1 MDSNQI
7 NNLFKK
13 VAPVRIFEQA
23 AGQIKLAINA
33 GYFKPGHKLP
43 TEQEL
48 SQQFNIGRSSIREAL
63 RVLEVEGV
71 IELRRGQGVFVMS
84 SLPKKRDLADVSQW
98 LQQRQETLEQ
108 VLQVRESIEG
118 LAAALA
124 ASRSS
129 QQGIEKIR
137 AALQEQE
144 RQIDNLSRNNDDE
157 DYDTL
162 SQLDAEFHLA
172 ISSFSGNDIVHE
184 IVTHIVPPFNESN
197 KAVLYYSKR
206 MHQMLEEHLKI
217 LHAIEAQDPVLA
229 EQTIREH
236 ISNVRKI
243 ILTLA
248 ERSPLGY

>member
-1 MDSNQI
+1 MDSKQSNNQ
-7 NNLFKK
+7 FKK

-23 AGQIKLAINA
+23 AGQIKLAIKE
-33 GYFKPGHKLP
+33 GHFKPGQKLP

-48 SQQFNIGRSSIREAL
+48 SQQLNVGRSSIRETL
-63 RVLEVEGV
+63 RVLEAEGV
-71 IELRRGQGVFVMS
+71 IEIRRSQGAFVTS
-84 SLPKKRDLADVSQW
+84 SIPGKRDLRDVSQW

-118 LAAALA
+118 LSAALA
-124 ASRSS
+124 AGRSP
-129 QQGIEKIR
+129 QQGLEQIR
-137 AALQEQE
+137 AVLQEQE
-144 RQIDNLSRNNDDE
+144 RQIEILSGNDDE

-172 ISSFSGNDIVHE
+172 ISSASGNDIVHE
-184 IVTHIVPPFNESN
+184 IVTHIVPAFNESN

-206 MHQMLEEHLKI
+206 MRRMLEEHLSI
-217 LHAIEAQDPVLA
+217 LHAIEAQDPLLA

-236 ISNVRKI
+236 LSRVRKI